1 MRGVGRNRLVKLY
14 WRGNKFSVAF
24 TIIIVLIIVTY
35 SVYGKIDFEIGK
47 NEYFLRNELNAVE
60 YADDLI
66 SKEIISDFDGK
77 KIEVRKSIW
86 LESSRREYIK
96 NYLVPSV
103 LISTNISSKDKKE
116 ILKIYDSSLAEN
128 GWHKIVDN
136 KYQKRNLILSITF
149 LENDK
154 NNKCHWKVEVYTN

>member
-1 MRGVGRNRLVKLY
+1 M
-14 WRGNKFSVAF
+14 
-24 TIIIVLIIVTY
+24 
-35 SVYGKIDFEIGK
+35 
-47 NEYFLRNELNAVE
+47 
-60 YADDLI
+60 
-66 SKEIISDFDGK
+66 
-77 KIEVRKSIW
+77 
-86 LESSRREYIK
+86 
-96 NYLVPSV
+96 
-103 LISTNISSKDKKE
+103 ISTNISSKDKKE

>member
-77 KIEVRKSIW
+77 K
-86 LESSRREYIK
+86 
-96 NYLVPSV
+96 
-103 LISTNISSKDKKE
+103 
-116 ILKIYDSSLAEN
+116 
-128 GWHKIVDN
+128 
-136 KYQKRNLILSITF
+136 
-149 LENDK
+149 
-154 NNKCHWKVEVYTN
+154 

>member
-154 NNKCHWKVEVYTN
+154 NNKCQWKVEVYTN